1 MHLNHPQTVP
11 LLPGPWTN
19 RLLPNRSL
27 VSKRLGTTASRE
39 VSLGLLLWLGS
50 QSIIAS
56 LTASQILNPRLN
68 CPWRIF
74 IETSCLSIFCS
85 SPSFLLGKPSC
96 PQSNL
101 QLPPP
106 LLRHGT
112 FSASSSASPLL
123 PTTHPSLLA
132 HAQHSREAFLPP
144 PTLGRLK
151 SSSPVKNS
159 SPTVLSHSLPEYG
172 SLAEGLGMLAPGQ

>member
-19 RLLPNRSL
+19 ASPKPVPGVRQHR
-27 VSKRLGTTASRE
+27 TTAQEKSP
-39 VSLGLLLWLGS
+39 LGLLLWLGS
-50 QSIIAS
+50 QSS
-56 LTASQILNPRLN
+56 LHPWTASQILNPRLN

-74 IETSCLSIFCS
+74 IETSYSSIFCS
-85 SPSFLLGKPSC
+85 SQVFCLENPHALSQIFSSLLPCCG
-96 PQSNL
+96 
-101 QLPPP
+101 
-106 LLRHGT
+106 HGT
-112 FSASSSASPLL
+112 FLSLFLSITPTPHHPPIPTGPRSAL
-123 PTTHPSLLA
+123 
-132 HAQHSREAFLPP
+132 QRAFLPP